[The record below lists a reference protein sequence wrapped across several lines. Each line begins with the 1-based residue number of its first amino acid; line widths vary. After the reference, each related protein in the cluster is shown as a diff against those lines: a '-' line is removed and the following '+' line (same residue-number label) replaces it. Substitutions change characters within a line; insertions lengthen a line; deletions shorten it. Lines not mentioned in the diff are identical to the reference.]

1 MPGRS
6 HARSPTARC
15 RYAKRPSPCNN
26 GWCQDVID
34 AAMLNL
40 TDDAIQQVISRASA
54 GPASGWRFPGFAGHY
69 QDFEPSVDHYS
80 FMRTAMQ

>member
-1 MPGRS
+1 
-6 HARSPTARC
+6 
-15 RYAKRPSPCNN
+15 
-26 GWCQDVID
+26 
-34 AAMLNL
+34 MLNL